1 MIAFQNFAI
10 IISMRQCGARRDAEL
25 CPSVTYIISI
35 DISFKIYQ
43 FVCIKQAYIKFGYYL
58 TFRFTF

>member
-10 IISMRQCGARRDAEL
+10 
-25 CPSVTYIISI
+25 IISI